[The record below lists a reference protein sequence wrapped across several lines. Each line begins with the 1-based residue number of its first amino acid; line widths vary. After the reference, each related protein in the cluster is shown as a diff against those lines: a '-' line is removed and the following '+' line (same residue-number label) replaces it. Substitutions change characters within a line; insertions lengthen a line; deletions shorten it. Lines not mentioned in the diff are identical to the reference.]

1 MDGNPLKLFISYR
14 RSDSAHAAQRV
25 RACVQA
31 RFGDAA
37 VFIDREIPA
46 GTLWAE
52 QLELQLKQC
61 TGVVVLV
68 GDAFLRELRQHEK
81 SPQAEPDALAW
92 EIETAIRLKKTIYPV
107 VIGAIDMPEP
117 RQLPEAIRGFAAYQA
132 VFAREPAFDAAL
144 AVLLKSIADEHH
156 WIDTAADERTA
167 TPRWQTEARAV
178 AMLLLGLAAAWT
190 GGRLILWLAGSTDPS
205 PEAALWIGLQYSFAT
220 VLWGLGPYLAYRAVA
235 ELRARSRLPV
245 YNLHGL
251 LTCVNLGL
259 ALVAGGTFVLLTAR
273 PGWALH
279 MLWLLPEEPGPWHY
293 ALQGVVLLVI
303 VFAALGVS
311 WLEPRVRQFEG
322 LSRHLGMAGLNA
334 AALAAM
340 AGVLWFIASLAAS
353 LPSLDGLD
361 PVPLIG
367 WAMQTPAL
375 SALVGAWDYARG
387 KLGFSSRSWRSVAL
401 FALAVGLFAMCT
413 TVYFARGPM
422 QLLVGAP
429 T

>member
-1 MDGNPLKLFISYR
+1 VEASPLKLFISYR

-25 RACVQA
+25 RAALQA

-37 VFIDREIPA
+37 VFIDREIRA
-46 GTLWAE
+46 GTRWAE
-52 QLELQLKQC
+52 QLEQQLEQC

-81 SPQAEPDALAW
+81 DRQGEPDALAW
-92 EIETAIRLKKTIYPV
+92 EIETALKLRKTIYPV
-107 VIGAIDMPEP
+107 LVGAIDMPEP
-117 RQLPEAIRGFAAYQA
+117 RQLPEAIRAFAGYQA
-132 VFAREPAFDAAL
+132 VFAREPAFDAAMT
-144 AVLLKSIADEHH
+144 VLLKSIAEEHQ
-156 WIDTAADERTA
+156 WTDPAVAEESR
-167 TPRWQTEARAV
+167 TPRWQTEARTFAL
-178 AMLLLGLAAAWT
+178 LLLGLAAAWT
-190 GGRLILWLAGSTDPS
+190 GGRLILWLAGSPERA
-205 PEAALWIGLQYSFAT
+205 PEAALWLGLQYSFAT
-220 VLWGLGPYLAYRAVA
+220 ALWGLGPYLAYRAVA

-251 LTCVNLGL
+251 LTCVNLAL

-273 PGWALH
+273 PGWALRL
-279 MLWLLPEEPGPWHY
+279 LWLLPEQPQPWHY
-293 ALQGVVLLVI
+293 ALQGAVLLAI
-303 VFAALGVS
+303 VFAALGVT

-322 LSRHLGMAGLNA
+322 LSRHLGMAGLNT

-353 LPSLDGLD
+353 LPPLGGLD

-387 KLGFSSRSWRSVAL
+387 KLGFSGRSWRSVAL
-401 FALAVGLFAMCT
+401 FALAVGLFTMCT

-422 QLLVGAP
+422 RLLMGAA